1 MPAPRT
7 YWISSR
13 PTGRWDKGGD
23 NVDKEVA
30 IIAYAQ
36 TKYEADAN
44 ASRELQVLEVTVAA
58 LKAAGLKREDL
69 DTIITANNDYLDG
82 RTISNMRLV
91 EPSGAWRKNESK
103 VEMDG
108 AFAMLYAVTRILSG
122 DHDIALVVAESQA
135 SVYGT
140 YLPGIMMLDPTFDRQ
155 RWLLNEVSA
164 AALQAS
170 SYMDAAGVSVE
181 QIAGVAAKNLENAA
195 LNPVAL
201 RSLKG
206 ADAKKVL
213 ASRPL
218 CSPITELMA
227 SPLCDG
233 ACALVLASAK
243 AAAKAEKPVW
253 VKGVGFSHDS
263 YLTERGSLD
272 NMGSLKLAAEA
283 CYKQAGID
291 DPASQIELAEL
302 HECFAHEELMA
313 YEALGF
319 CDPMQGG
326 AFFDSGA
333 TKKGGELPVN
343 TSGGALGAN
352 VACAAGLTRVIEAA
366 MQIRG
371 DAGKHQVKG
380 VKTALAHGQ
389 TGLCAQENIVYVLG
403 GE

>member
-1 MPAPRT
+1 M
-7 YWISSR
+7 
-13 PTGRWDKGGD
+13 DKD
-23 NVDKEVA
+23 VA

-36 TKYEADAN
+36 TPYSADAD
-44 ASRELQVLEVTVAA
+44 ASRELQVLQVTKAA
-58 LKAAGLKREDL
+58 LEAAGLKREDL
-69 DTIITANNDYLDG
+69 DTVITANNDYLDG

-108 AFAMLYAVTRILSG
+108 AFAMLYAITRILSG
-122 DHDIALVVAESQA
+122 DHDIALVVGESQA

-140 YLPGIMMLDPTFDRQ
+140 YLPGIMLLDPTFDRQ

-170 SYMDAAGVSVE
+170 AYMAASGVSAE
-181 QIAGVAAKNLENAA
+181 QIAAVAAKNLENAA
-195 LNPVAL
+195 LNPLAL

-218 CSPITELMA
+218 YSPITELMA

-233 ACALVLASAK
+233 ACAVVLASGK
-243 AAAKAEKPVW
+243 AAAKAKDPVW
-253 VKGVGFSHDS
+253 VKGVGMSHDS
-263 YLTERGSLD
+263 YLTERDSLD
-272 NMGSLKLAAEA
+272 SMGSLKLAAEA

-291 DPASQIELAEL
+291 DPASQIDLAEV
-302 HECFAHEELMA
+302 HEYFAHEELMA

-319 CDPMQGG
+319 CEPLKGG
-326 AFFDSGA
+326 DFFASGA
-333 TKKGGELPVN
+333 TALDGKLPVN
-343 TSGGALGAN
+343 ASGGASGAN
-352 VACAAGLTRVIEAA
+352 VACVAGLARIVEAA

-380 VKTALAHGQ
+380 VKTAVAHGQ
-389 TGLCAQENIVYVLG
+389 TGICAQENIVYVLG

>member
-1 MPAPRT
+1 ME
-7 YWISSR
+7 
-13 PTGRWDKGGD
+13 
-23 NVDKEVA
+23 KEVA

-36 TKYEADAN
+36 TPYEADVE
-44 ASRELQVLEVTVAA
+44 ASREIQVLQVTRAA

-91 EPSGAWRKNESK
+91 EPAGSWHKNESK

-108 AFAMLYAVTRILSG
+108 AFALLYALTRVLSG

-170 SYMDAAGVSVE
+170 SYMDTAGVSAE
-181 QIAGVAAKNLENAA
+181 QIAAVAAKNLDNAA
-195 LNPVAL
+195 RNSLAL
-201 RSLKG
+201 RSFAG
-206 ADAKKVL
+206 ADAAKVL
-213 ASRPL
+213 SSRPL
-218 CSPITELMA
+218 YSPITELMA

-233 ACALVLASAK
+233 ACAIVLASAK
-243 AAAKAEKPVW
+243 AASKAEKPVW
-253 VKGVGFSHDS
+253 IKGVGFAHDS
-263 YLTERGSLD
+263 YLTERPLESM
-272 NMGSLKLAAEA
+272 NSLKLAAES
-283 CYKQAGID
+283 CYTQAGIED
-291 DPASQIELAEL
+291 AASQIDLAEV

-319 CDPMQGG
+319 CEPMQGG
-326 AFFDSGA
+326 TFFDSGA
-333 TKKGGELPVN
+333 TLPGGKLPVN
-343 TSGGALGAN
+343 ASGGALGAN

-371 DAGKHQVKG
+371 DAGEHQAQG

-389 TGLCAQENIVYVLG
+389 TGICAQENIVYVLG